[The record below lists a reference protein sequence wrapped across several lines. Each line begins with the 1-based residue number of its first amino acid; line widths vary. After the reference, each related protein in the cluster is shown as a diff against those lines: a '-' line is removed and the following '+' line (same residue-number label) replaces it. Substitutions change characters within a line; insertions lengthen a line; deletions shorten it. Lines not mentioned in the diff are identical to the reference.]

1 VQAAPIKPKL
11 KPSGSKRLK
20 PMCDVLL
27 SASAFKI
34 SLRRYTEVL
43 TRQIASSAQHK
54 QLGKAVAA
62 YRRLVT
68 YERLIPTSYTYAS
81 LINAYVNSGHM
92 PGATHMLK
100 HMKAV
105 KGMVERCRST
115 VSRSVLKAPMVS
127 ALEATI

>member
-1 VQAAPIKPKL
+1 
-11 KPSGSKRLK
+11 
-20 PMCDVLL
+20 MCDVLL